1 MKKFK
6 IIVYAKYI
14 WLLLS
19 EVTPPYPITFD
30 QNLLETSWVVNTCK
44 IARVI
49 DSDYLFCDLK
59 SLKIQYGRSRH
70 LGAILAPF
78 TAPKNF
84 LNYPTHFVFQKP
96 FRHVSVIFSIF
107 CGSRDIRKV
116 ISLRPA
122 GRPAGVQLSVIFV
135 FFRKIS
141 RAIVSERKDIE
152 SSKFFCGVVVL
163 GTLMLQSFNYVA
175 FVVPELQHRQN
186 RKSAGLLLVHW
197 QDLKNW
203 DSKELCNYLFF
214 ACLYKGPGVKWDHA
228 SKSGRSC
235 VSAPRKSARRGA
247 QVRLSKKFVPKF
259 FLSETFVCC
268 ACVSEIE

>member
-1 MKKFK
+1 MAPTSFHSNSIELAIKLSFRWGVYQSSIKLTAKVMKNNSLRK
-6 IIVYAKYI
+6 I

-44 IARVI
+44 IVRVI
-49 DSDYLFCDLK
+49 DSDQLFCDPK

-96 FRHVSVIFSIF
+96 FRHVSVIFCIF

-122 GRPAGVQLSVIFV
+122 YNFLWFSC
-135 FFRKIS
+135 FF
-141 RAIVSERKDIE
+141 
-152 SSKFFCGVVVL
+152 G
-163 GTLMLQSFNYVA
+163 
-175 FVVPELQHRQN
+175 
-186 RKSAGLLLVHW
+186 
-197 QDLKNW
+197 
-203 DSKELCNYLFF
+203 NYL
-214 ACLYKGPGVKWDHA
+214 
-228 SKSGRSC
+228 
-235 VSAPRKSARRGA
+235 
-247 QVRLSKKFVPKF
+247 VRLWANGKR
-259 FLSETFVCC
+259 
-268 ACVSEIE
+268 